1 MKTTSSIFIKEINA
15 QIRVMKEAL
24 KRVQEAEKIQE
35 TTYNTRQYER
45 AKNEAINAGSDV
57 MIALEE
63 VVRLASAMG
72 CGIGLYDIN
81 KYHKIVELDFR
92 ESHK

>member
-1 MKTTSSIFIKEINA
+1 MKTISSDYIKEIKE
-15 QIRVMKEAL
+15 QIRVINEAL

-35 TTYNTRQYER
+35 TTYNTSQYKR
-45 AKNEAINAGSDV
+45 AKDEAINASSDV
-57 MIALEE
+57 MVALEE

-72 CGIGLYDIN
+72 CATGLYDIN

>member
-1 MKTTSSIFIKEINA
+1 MKATGNVYIKEIKA
-15 QIRVMKEAL
+15 QIRVINEAL
-24 KRVQEAEKIQE
+24 KRVQEAERGQYAAVNNRE
-35 TTYNTRQYER
+35 YNK
-45 AKNEAINAGSDV
+45 AKNEAIDASSDV
-57 MIALEE
+57 MVALEE

-72 CGIGLYDIN
+72 CATGLYDIN

>member
-1 MKTTSSIFIKEINA
+1 MKTISSDYIKEIKE
-15 QIRVMKEAL
+15 QIRVINEAL
-24 KRVQEAEKIQE
+24 KRMQEAEKFQV
-35 TTYNTRQYER
+35 TTSNTREYEIS
-45 AKNEAINAGSDV
+45 KKEAINASSDV
-57 MIALEE
+57 MVALEE

>member
-1 MKTTSSIFIKEINA
+1 MKTVSSDYIKEIKA
-15 QIRVMKEAL
+15 QVRLINEAL

-35 TTYNTRQYER
+35 TTYNTSQYKR
-45 AKNEAINAGSDV
+45 AKDEAIDASADV
-57 MIALEE
+57 MMALEE
-63 VVRLASAMG
+63 AVRLASGMG
-72 CGIGLYDIN
+72 CATGLYEIN

>member
-1 MKTTSSIFIKEINA
+1 MKTISSDYIKEIKE
-15 QIRVMKEAL
+15 QIRVINEAL
-24 KRVQEAEKIQE
+24 KRIQEAEKVQV
-35 TTYNTRQYER
+35 TTSNTREYEIS
-45 AKNEAINAGSDV
+45 KKEAINASSDV
-57 MIALEE
+57 MVALEE

-72 CGIGLYDIN
+72 CATGLYDIN

>member
-1 MKTTSSIFIKEINA
+1 MKTISSDYIKEIKE
-15 QIRVMKEAL
+15 QIKVINEAL

-45 AKNEAINAGSDV
+45 AKNEAIDASSDV

-92 ESHK
+92 DSHK